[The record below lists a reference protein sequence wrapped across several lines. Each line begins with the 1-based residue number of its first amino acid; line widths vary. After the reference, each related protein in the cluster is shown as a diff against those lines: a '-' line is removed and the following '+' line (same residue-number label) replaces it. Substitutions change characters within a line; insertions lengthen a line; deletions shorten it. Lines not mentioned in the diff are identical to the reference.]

1 MPDEEFSDQPFD
13 AALIG
18 ACFAAIARDGW
29 HRLSIP
35 AAAQQAGLDLARARV
50 RVPNRATL
58 LYRFGALA
66 DRAALADQ
74 DGASTA
80 PVQERLF
87 DLLMRRID
95 VLQAHRAGMIA
106 LLRALPTD
114 PLAAMMLAAASLES
128 MRWLLQAAGVPAQ
141 GVLGLLRAKGLLG
154 VWVWT
159 LRTWQ
164 TDDSPDLAATMST
177 LDTALARAAQ
187 IARSLPGSG
196 ETSPAET
203 ASTEAAAPAAA
214 ASAAEAPAP
223 ILTELPPGT
232 VEPSF
237 D

>member
-58 LYRFGALA
+58 LYRFGAPGRPRGAGGSGWRLH
-66 DRAALADQ
+66 RPRCRSGCSICSC
-74 DGASTA
+74 GASS
-80 PVQERLF
+80 
-87 DLLMRRID
+87 

-177 LDTALARAAQ
+177 LDYRARAGRADRPL
-187 IARSLPGSG
+187 AAGFGSDLPG
-196 ETSPAET
+196 
-203 ASTEAAAPAAA
+203 
-214 ASAAEAPAP
+214 
-223 ILTELPPGT
+223 
-232 VEPSF
+232 
-237 D
+237 